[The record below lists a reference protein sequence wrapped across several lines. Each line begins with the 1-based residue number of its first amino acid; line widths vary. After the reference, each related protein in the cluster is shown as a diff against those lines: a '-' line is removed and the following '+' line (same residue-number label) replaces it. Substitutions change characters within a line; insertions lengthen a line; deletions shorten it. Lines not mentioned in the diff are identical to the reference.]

1 MRNRPDWMTN
11 TDVLILVALG
21 SSDLIQVL
29 SPTILAVNL
38 GMSREHASRRLS
50 ELTDRG
56 FVGRVEEGKYEL
68 SGKGRAFLDG
78 ELDTSESEEYG

>member
-1 MRNRPDWMTN
+1 MRDRPDWMTN

-38 GMSREHASRRLS
+38 GMSREHTSRRLS
-50 ELTDRG
+50 ELAEQDY
-56 FVGRVEEGKYEL
+56 VVRVNEGKYEL
-68 SGKGRAFLDG
+68 SANGRAFLDG
-78 ELDTSESEEYG
+78 KSDG

>member
-1 MRNRPDWMTN
+1 MRDRPDWMTN

-21 SSDLIQVL
+21 SSDLITVL

-50 ELTDRG
+50 ELADRG
-56 FVGRVEEGKYEL
+56 YVERVEEGKYEL
-68 SGKGRAFLDG
+68 GAEGRAFLDG
-78 ELDTSESEEYG
+78 